1 MPVYEYGCPSCRKKR
16 SIFFRSMAAVES
28 DPACPECGNRGL
40 VKLVSRVS
48 VPKGE
53 DARMDELA
61 YGGTFG
67 DLDENDPNSIARW
80 AGKMAGHLGD
90 EGGDF
95 GALAEEMEDGGVDAG
110 PGAVEDWSPA
120 G

>member
-1 MPVYEYGCPSCRKKR
+1 MPIYEYGCPTCRRKR
-16 SIFFRSMAAVES
+16 SIFFRSMAAVEAN
-28 DPACPECGNRGL
+28 PACPECGIRGM

-48 VPKGE
+48 VPKGD

-90 EGGDF
+90 DEGDF
-95 GALAEEMEDGGVDAG
+95 EALAEEMGSGGATAG
-110 PGAVEDWSPA
+110 PGAVEDWTP
-120 G
+120 GE